1 MVQRISNYERQPRD
15 LYETPEWV
23 TRALLRSRLVP
34 FYKLQWWEPACASGK
49 IAKEV
54 NAVFASDLVTSYGAT
69 MDFLSSTE
77 KNIPYV
83 VNAIITNP
91 PFNKM
96 AEKFIRHGLRFM
108 EHGRI
113 VFMAMLLPIDF
124 DSGKTRRDMF
134 GNCVYFAGKG
144 VLTSRIVFI
153 DKPGASPTTNHAWYT
168 WSLDKEFEYPIIQYL
183 DKV

>member
-23 TRALLRSRLVP
+23 THALLRSKLVP

-49 IAKEV
+49 IAREV
-54 NAVFASDLVTSYGAT
+54 NAVYASDIVTGYG
-69 MDFLSSTE
+69 MVLDFLTTTDV
-77 KNIPYV
+77 PPG

-96 AEKFIRHGLRFM
+96 AEKFIRHGLEFM
-108 EHGRI
+108 NKGRI
-113 VFMAMLLPIDF
+113 LFMAMLLPIDF

-134 GNCVYFAGKG
+134 GDCVFFAGKG

-153 DKPGASPTTNHAWYT
+153 DRPGASPTTNHAWYT
-168 WSLDKEFEYPIIQYL
+168 WSADREFEYPIIQYL

>member
-1 MVQRISNYERQPRD
+1 MVQRISDYERQPRD

-134 GNCVYFAGKG
+134 GDCVYFAGKG

-168 WSLDKEFEYPIIQYL
+168 WSSDKEFEYPIIQYL

>member
-1 MVQRISNYERQPRD
+1 MVQRISDYERQPRD